1 MFALT
6 PIHRRQPAFLLTIV
20 TAAVGL
26 LMGLGSF
33 KIEGLGQQPASATV
47 RQQLLRDVSVLQA
60 HTARFVAVLQ
70 LLGRHQATLPQ
81 AQEAFRATKSAY
93 KRTEY
98 LTEYLDPE
106 LAKRLN
112 GAPLPKVVVTEADYL
127 ALGRREPQFITLPP
141 EGLQVLEE
149 MLFAPDAPDGAEAI
163 ALVEKLEEGLTRF
176 AANVQHQ
183 PLTNQQVLGSLQEEM
198 LRVMTMGI
206 TGFDAPAAGS
216 EMAFA
221 ADALAPV
228 LAVAETFAQTNSG
241 SGPAQAAGQEA
252 VASLKK
258 VISYLQQHPDFD
270 SFDRLYF
277 LREIAN
283 PAYGRLVALQAAALP
298 PIDAE
303 ARLTKPVNDQATGL
317 FDQNFLRAAYYAKQ
331 DRREPLPAQIEL
343 GRLLFFDPVL
353 SSNNQRACASCH
365 HPAKAFTDGA
375 AKSPAFAPNA
385 TVARNAPTL
394 LNAIFSAAYFWDG
407 RAGFLEDQIPEVVS
421 RPEELHSSYAEIVGK
436 LQGSRAYRQLFQEAF
451 DSKGAPALS
460 ASTVNRALA
469 AYLRSLVALNSPFD
483 KYMRHE
489 TEVLSASAARG
500 ANLFMGKAACATCH
514 FAPLFNGTVP
524 PRFVES
530 ETEVIGVPA
539 IADLAY
545 AQPDADAG
553 RGGIIRAEAWRGA
566 FKTPTVRNAALTA
579 PYMHNGVFSSLAEVV
594 EFYSRGGGAGLGL
607 SVPNQT
613 LPFDNLDLT
622 AQEKQ
627 DLVSFMETL
636 TDTARGPSVP
646 RRLPAFPA
654 SAELNDR
661 RIGGNY

>member
-1 MFALT
+1 M
-6 PIHRRQPAFLLTIV
+6 V
-20 TAAVGL
+20 AVAIGL
-26 LMGLGSF
+26 LLVLGSF
-33 KIEGLGQQPASATV
+33 KADAPATRQPATAAV
-47 RQQLLRDVSVLQA
+47 RQLLLRDVGALQVQ
-60 HTARFVAVLQ
+60 TTRLVAVLQ
-70 LLGRHQATLPQ
+70 LLEKRQATVAQ

-106 LAKRLN
+106 LAKRIN

-127 ALGRREPQFITLPP
+127 SLGRREPQFITLPP

-149 MLFAPDAPDGAEAI
+149 LLFAPEAPDAAEALI
-163 ALVEKLEEGLTRF
+163 LAQKVEEGFTRF

-183 PLTNQQVLGSLQEEM
+183 PLTNQQVLGSLREEV

-206 TGFDAPAAGS
+206 TGFDAPAAGT

-228 LAVAETFAQTNSG
+228 LAVAETFAQADA
-241 SGPAQAAGQEA
+241 GPAPEAGPAA
-252 VASLKK
+252 VAAVQKA
-258 VISYLQQHPDFD
+258 IIYLRQHPDFD
-270 SFDRLYF
+270 SFDRVYF
-277 LREIAN
+277 LREVAN
-283 PAYGRLVALQAAALP
+283 PAYGCLVALEAAVLP
-298 PIDAE
+298 AAGAE
-303 ARLTKPVNDQATGL
+303 SLLARPVNEQATNL
-317 FDQNFLRAAYYAKQ
+317 FDPNFLRPAYYAKQ

-365 HPAKAFTDGA
+365 HPAKAFTDGT

-394 LNAIFSAAYFWDG
+394 LNAIFSTAYFWDG

-421 RPEELHSSYAEIVGK
+421 RPEELHSSYPEIVGK
-436 LQGSRAYRQLFQEAF
+436 LQGSRAYQQLFQQAF
-451 DSKGAPALS
+451 NSKGPAALS

-489 TEVLSASAARG
+489 TDALSASAVRG

-524 PRFVES
+524 PRFMDS

-539 IADLAY
+539 GADLAH
-545 AQPDADAG
+545 AQADADAG
-553 RGGIIRAEAWRGA
+553 RGGIIRAEVLRGA

-579 PYMHNGVFSSLAEVV
+579 PYMHNGVFGTLPEVV
-594 EFYSRGGGAGLGL
+594 EFYSQGGGAGLGL
-607 SVPNQT
+607 PILNQT
-613 LPFDNLDLT
+613 LPFDNLNLS

-627 DLVSFMETL
+627 DLVAFMETL
-636 TDTARGPSVP
+636 TDTSGSYAAPHQ
-646 RRLPAFPA
+646 LPAFPA
-654 SAELNDR
+654 KAQVNGR
-661 RIGGNY
+661 PIGGSY

>member
-1 MFALT
+1 MLFPASLT
-6 PIHRRQPAFLLTIV
+6 RRQPAVFLAMV
-20 TAAVGL
+20 AVAIGL
-26 LMGLGSF
+26 LLVLGSF
-33 KIEGLGQQPASATV
+33 KADAPATRQPATAAV
-47 RQQLLRDVSVLQA
+47 RQLLLRDVGALQVQ
-60 HTARFVAVLQ
+60 TTRLVAVLQ
-70 LLGRHQATLPQ
+70 LLEKRQATVAQ

-106 LAKRLN
+106 LAKRIN

-141 EGLQVLEE
+141 EGLQVLEDL
-149 MLFAPDAPDGAEAI
+149 LFAPEAPDAVEALI
-163 ALVEKLEEGLTRF
+163 LAQKVEEGFTRF

-183 PLTNQQVLGSLQEEM
+183 PLTNQHVLGSLREEV

-206 TGFDAPAAGS
+206 TGFDAPAAGT

-228 LAVAETFAQTNSG
+228 LAVAETFAQADA
-241 SGPAQAAGQEA
+241 GPAAVPAA
-252 VASLKK
+252 VAALQKA
-258 VISYLQQHPDFD
+258 ITYLRQHPDFD
-270 SFDRLYF
+270 SFDRVYF
-277 LREIAN
+277 LRELAN
-283 PAYGRLVALQAAALP
+283 PAYGRLVALEAAVLP
-298 PIDAE
+298 AAGAE
-303 ARLTKPVNDQATGL
+303 TLLARPVNEQATNL
-317 FDQNFLRAAYYAKQ
+317 FDPNFLRPAYYAKQ

-365 HPAKAFTDGA
+365 HPAKAFTDGT

-394 LNAIFSAAYFWDG
+394 LNAIFSTSYFWDG

-421 RPEELHSSYAEIVGK
+421 RPEELHSSYPEIVGK
-436 LQGSRAYRQLFQEAF
+436 LQGSRAYQQLFQQAF
-451 DSKGAPALS
+451 NAKGTPALS

-469 AYLRSLVALNSPFD
+469 AYLRSLVALNSTFD

-489 TEVLSASAARG
+489 TDALSPVALRG

-524 PRFVES
+524 PRFTDS

-539 IADLAY
+539 GADLSH
-545 AQPDADAG
+545 AQADADAG
-553 RGGIIRAEAWRGA
+553 RGGIIRAEALRGA

-579 PYMHNGVFSSLAEVV
+579 PYMHNGVFGTLAEVV

-613 LPFDNLDLT
+613 LPFDNLNLT
-622 AQEKQ
+622 VQEKQ
-627 DLVSFMETL
+627 DLVTFMESL
-636 TDTARGPSVP
+636 TDATNVNAAP
-646 RRLPAFPA
+646 RQLPAFPA
-654 SAELNDR
+654 KMQLNDR
-661 RIGGNY
+661 PIGGKY

>member
-1 MFALT
+1 MLVHPLFN
-6 PIHRRQPAFLLTIV
+6 RRQPAFFFALV
-20 TAAVGL
+20 AGAVGL
-26 LMGLGSF
+26 LLGLGSF
-33 KIEGLGQQPASATV
+33 KAGVAATQQPATAAV
-47 RQQLLRDVSVLQA
+47 RQLLLRDVGALQA
-60 HTARFVAVLQ
+60 QTTRLVAVLQ
-70 LLGRHQATLPQ
+70 LLEKRQATPAQ
-81 AQEAFRATKSAY
+81 AQAAFRATKSAY

-106 LAKRLN
+106 LARRIN
-112 GAPLPKVVVTEADYL
+112 GAPLPKVVVAEADYL
-127 ALGRREPQFITLPP
+127 ALGRREPQFLTLPP

-149 MLFAPDAPDGAEAI
+149 LLFAPETPDVAEAVI
-163 ALVEKLEEGLTRF
+163 LAQKVEEGFVRF

-206 TGFDAPAAGS
+206 TGFDAPAAGT

-228 LAVAETFAQTNSG
+228 LAVAETFAQAG
-241 SGPAQAAGQEA
+241 SPAPEAGPAA
-252 VASLKK
+252 VAALQKA
-258 VISYLQQHPDFD
+258 IAYLQQHPDFD

-277 LREIAN
+277 LRELAN
-283 PAYGRLVALQAAALP
+283 PAYGRLVALQAAMLP
-298 PIDAE
+298 PADAE
-303 ARLTKPVNDQATGL
+303 ARAARPVNEQATGL
-317 FDQNFLRAAYYAKQ
+317 FDPDFLRPAYYAKQ
-331 DRREPLPAQIEL
+331 DRREPSPDQIEL

-365 HPAKAFTDGA
+365 HPAKAFTDGT

-394 LNAIFSAAYFWDG
+394 LNAIFSTAYFWDS
-407 RAGFLEDQIPEVVS
+407 RAGFLENQIPEVVS
-421 RPEELHSSYAEIVGK
+421 RPEELHSSYAEIVQK
-436 LQGSRAYRQLFQEAF
+436 LQGSRGYQQLFQQAF
-451 DSKGAPALS
+451 GTKGAPALS
-460 ASTVNRALA
+460 ATSVNRALA

-489 TEVLSASAARG
+489 TEALSASAARG

-524 PRFVES
+524 PRFTDS

-539 IADLAY
+539 GADLAH

-553 RGGIIRAEAWRGA
+553 RGSIIRAEALRGA

-579 PYMHNGVFSSLAEVV
+579 PYMHNGVFGTLGEVV

-607 SVPNQT
+607 SIPNQT

-622 AQEKQ
+622 AQEKL
-627 DLVSFMETL
+627 DLVKFMEAL
-636 TDTARGPSVP
+636 TDTTTRYVAPP
-646 RRLPAFPA
+646 RLPAFPA
-654 SAELNDR
+654 SAQLNGR
-661 RIGGNY
+661 PVGGRY

>member
-1 MFALT
+1 MA
-6 PIHRRQPAFLLTIV
+6 
-20 TAAVGL
+20 AAVGL
-26 LMGLGSF
+26 LLGLGSF
-33 KIEGLGQQPASATV
+33 KPEASAQQPTTAAV
-47 RQQLLRDVSVLQA
+47 RQLLLRDVGALQA
-60 HTARFVAVLQ
+60 QSTRLVAVLQ
-70 LLGRHQATLPQ
+70 LLEKRQATLAQ
-81 AQEAFRATKSAY
+81 AQAAFRATKSAY

-106 LAKRLN
+106 LAKRIN

-127 ALGRREPQFITLPP
+127 ALGRRDPQFVTMPP

-149 MLFAPDAPDGAEAI
+149 MLFAPEAPNAAEALI
-163 ALVEKLEEGLTRF
+163 LAQRVEEGFNRF

-183 PLTNQQVLGSLQEEM
+183 PFTNQQVLGSLREEM

-221 ADALAPV
+221 AEALAPV
-228 LAVAETFAQTNSG
+228 LAVTETFAQA
-241 SGPAQAAGQEA
+241 GPAPEAGAAT
-252 VASLKK
+252 VAALQKT
-258 VISYLQQHPDFD
+258 VTYLRQHPDFD
-270 SFDRLYF
+270 SFDRVYF
-277 LREIAN
+277 LREVAN
-283 PAYGRLVALQAAALP
+283 PAYGRLVALAAAVLP
-298 PIDAE
+298 PADAE
-303 ARLTKPVNDQATGL
+303 DLLARPVNEQATNL
-317 FDQNFLRAAYYAKQ
+317 FDPNFLRPAYYAKQ
-331 DRREPLPAQIEL
+331 DRREPSPAQIEL

-365 HPAKAFTDGA
+365 HPAKAFSDGV

-394 LNAIFSAAYFWDG
+394 LNAIFSTAYFWDG
-407 RAGFLEDQIPEVVS
+407 RAGFLENQIPEVVN
-421 RPEELHSSYAEIVGK
+421 RPEELHSSYAEIVQK
-436 LQGSRAYRQLFQEAF
+436 LQGSRAYQQLFQQAF
-451 DSKGAPALS
+451 GTKGTPALS
-460 ASTVNRALA
+460 ASTLNRALA

-489 TEVLSASAARG
+489 TDALSASAVRG

-524 PRFVES
+524 PRFTDS

-539 IADLAY
+539 GADLAH
-545 AQPDADAG
+545 AHSDPDAG
-553 RGGIIRAEAWRGA
+553 RGGIIAAEAWHGA

-579 PYMHNGVFSSLAEVV
+579 PYMHNGVFGTLAEVV

-607 SVPNQT
+607 PVPNQT

-622 AQEKQ
+622 VQEKA
-627 DLVSFMETL
+627 DLVAFMETL
-636 TDTARGPSVP
+636 TDTTTSLAAP
-646 RRLPAFPA
+646 RHLPAFPA
-654 SAELNDR
+654 SAHLNDR
-661 RIGGNY
+661 QIGGKY